1 MEVIQV
7 VIPSQYLEDI
17 TFKNKVCVTHAG
29 QKIISEA
36 SILYKIYRQVETI
49 LLQVYIFWF
58 KHCDTKLDQIQIY
71 WDKFIYWSC
80 SFTNLKY
87 NWWNYAISWEEWWVD
102 KKTAAI

>member
-17 TFKNKVCVTHAG
+17 TFKNKVFVTHAG

-49 LLQVYIFWF
+49 LLQVYI
-58 KHCDTKLDQIQIY
+58 
-71 WDKFIYWSC
+71 S
-80 SFTNLKY
+80 
-87 NWWNYAISWEEWWVD
+87 
-102 KKTAAI
+102 